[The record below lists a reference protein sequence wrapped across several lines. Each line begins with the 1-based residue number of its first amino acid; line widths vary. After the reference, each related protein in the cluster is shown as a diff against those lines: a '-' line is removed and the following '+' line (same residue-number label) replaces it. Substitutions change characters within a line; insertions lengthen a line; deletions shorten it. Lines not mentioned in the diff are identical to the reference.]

1 MVDQDTTKQMQDALQ
16 AAIARVNTG
25 AAEPKAGLLNA
36 DTIGV
41 VMSIVQKL
49 LQGSESSEELVEKLD
64 TMRTDD
70 LASLREQVQILRKQ
84 CARVMKAQ
92 EQLLGKVD
100 DIRREQTT
108 IGRAV
113 LDLAHQ
119 MARITFVDDEPGG
132 EAYRED
138 EEIED
143 YEEQPLVAPERYHRT
158 DFGVNG
164 NDRRRQRN
172 T

>member
-1 MVDQDTTKQMQDALQ
+1 MQDALQ
-16 AAIARVNTG
+16 AAIARINPG
-25 AAEPKAGLLNA
+25 SGDPKPALLNA

-49 LQGSESSEELVEKLD
+49 LQGSESSEDLVEKLD

-84 CARVMKAQ
+84 CIRVMKSQ
-92 EQLLGKVD
+92 EQLLEKVD
-100 DIRREQTT
+100 DIRKEQTT

-113 LDLAHQ
+113 LDLAHH
-119 MARITFVDDEPGG
+119 MARITFIDDAPAGDP
-132 EAYRED
+132 YRED
-138 EEIED
+138 EAD
-143 YEEQPLVAPERYHRT
+143 DDEEFEEGPLVAPERHHRA

-164 NDRRRQRN
+164 NGRRRQRN

>member
-1 MVDQDTTKQMQDALQ
+1 VDQDTTKQMQDALQ
-16 AAIARVNTG
+16 AAIARINPG
-25 AAEPKAGLLNA
+25 SGEPKSGLLNA

-84 CARVMKAQ
+84 CIRVMKSQ
-92 EQLLGKVD
+92 EQLLAKVD
-100 DIRREQTT
+100 DIRKEQATM
-108 IGRAV
+108 GRAV
-113 LDLAHQ
+113 LDLAHH
-119 MARITFVDDEPGG
+119 MARITFIDEGPAGDSYAEDDSNE
-132 EAYRED
+132 EFD
-138 EEIED
+138 EG
-143 YEEQPLVAPERYHRT
+143 PLVAPERYNRAE
-158 DFGVNG
+158 FGVNG
-164 NDRRRQRN
+164 NGRRRQRN